1 MLRNVPS
8 HVGIIPDGNRRFARR
23 LMKNPSKGH
32 EWGVDKIKTL
42 FEWCKEIGIKTV
54 TFYSLSLENFH
65 SRGRAELNFLFDL
78 ARHEVDEIISNKD
91 NFVHRNRI
99 KLNFIGKLELLP
111 KDLQEKIEKAKT
123 LTKNYNDYLINFAIA
138 YGGRQEIVDAM
149 KEITQKVLSGEI
161 RPEEIDESV
170 IKHSLY
176 TNGQADP
183 DLIIR
188 TGAEKRISNFMLF
201 QSAYSEFAFLD
212 VLWPELEKEEFFR
225 TVEDYSKR
233 QRRFGK

>member
-1 MLRNVPS
+1 MIENVPN
-8 HVGIIPDGNRRFARR
+8 HVGIIPDGNRRFAKR
-23 LMKNPSKGH
+23 LMENPSKGH
-32 EWGVDKIKTL
+32 EWGVSKINTL
-42 FEWCKEIGIKTV
+42 FEWCKEIGIRTV
-54 TFYSLSLENFH
+54 TFYSLSLENMH
-65 SRGRAELNFLFDL
+65 SRGQEELGFLFDL
-78 ARHEVDEIISNKD
+78 ARHEVDDIIGNRD

-99 KLNFIGKLELLP
+99 RLNFIGKLEMLP
-111 KDLQEKIEKAKT
+111 RDLQEKIEKARA
-123 LTKNYNDYLINFAIA
+123 LTKDYNGYVINFAIA

-149 KEITQKVLSGEI
+149 KGITEKVLRGEL

-188 TGAEKRISNFMLF
+188 TGSEKRISNFMLF

-212 VLWPELEKEEFFR
+212 VLWPELSKEDFFR
-225 TVEDYSKR
+225 AVEDYSKR